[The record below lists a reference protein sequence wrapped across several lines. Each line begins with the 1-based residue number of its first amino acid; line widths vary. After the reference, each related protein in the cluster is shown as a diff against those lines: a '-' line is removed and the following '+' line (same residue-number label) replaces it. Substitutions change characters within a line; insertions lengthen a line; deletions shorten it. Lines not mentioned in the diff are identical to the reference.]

1 MRLGLAPP
9 PDGAAAHATAQRLWD
24 ARGRHDPSRLVK
36 PGADLAAQPL
46 AELLGDRPFESHPVL
61 LSTAVSAADWARSG
75 APHGAV
81 VVADYQIAPR
91 GRAGQPWKVTPG
103 HGLGFG
109 LVLRPQVDST
119 REGWLYV
126 AVLAGLAD
134 ACGEG
139 VTIHWPDEVRRDGV
153 RLTAVGLEVKLG
165 GLTVKWA
172 VANVLIADAQP
183 PRGELLRS
191 VLEAIDARLASP
203 PRAVLDDYDA
213 LCRTVGRDVR
223 IRLLGSSG
231 RIEGRAARVL
241 DDGALVVEIDGGRQ
255 VPVRPQDVGSIED
268 L

>member
-1 MRLGLAPP
+1 MK
-9 PDGAAAHATAQRLWD
+9 
-24 ARGRHDPSRLVK
+24 S
-36 PGADLAAQPL
+36 GADLAAEPL

-61 LSTAVSAADWARSG
+61 LSTAVTAADWARSG

-103 HGLGFG
+103 QGLAFA
-109 LVLRPQVDST
+109 LVLRPQVDSA

-139 VTIHWPDEVRRDGV
+139 VTIRWPDEVHRDGV
-153 RLTAVGLEVKLG
+153 RVAAVGLEVKLG
-165 GLTVKWA
+165 GLKVKWA
-172 VANVLIADAQP
+172 VANILIAEAQP
-183 PRGELLRS
+183 PRGERLRS
-191 VLEAIDARLASP
+191 VLEAIDRRLASP

-213 LCRTVGRDVR
+213 LCRTTGRDVR
-223 IRLLGSSG
+223 IRLLGGSS
-231 RIEGRAARVL
+231 RMQGRAAGIL
-241 DDGALVVEIDGGRQ
+241 DDGALVVEIAGGRQ
-255 VPVRPQDVGSIED
+255 VPVRPQDLSSIED

>member
-1 MRLGLAPP
+1 M
-9 PDGAAAHATAQRLWD
+9 
-24 ARGRHDPSRLVK
+24 K
-36 PGADLAAQPL
+36 PGADLAAPSL

-61 LSTAVSAADWARSG
+61 LSTAVTAADWARSG

-103 HGLGFG
+103 HGLSFG
-109 LVLRPQVDST
+109 LVLRPQVEST

-134 ACGEG
+134 ACGED
-139 VTIHWPDEVRRDGV
+139 VTVRWPDEVRRDDA
-153 RLTAVGLEVKLG
+153 RIAAVGLEVKLG

-172 VANVLIADAQP
+172 VANVLIAEAQP

-213 LCRTVGRDVR
+213 LCHTVGRDVR
-223 IRLLGSSG
+223 IRLLGGST
-231 RIEGRAARVL
+231 RMQGRAAGIL
-241 DDGALVVEIDGGRQ
+241 DDGALVVEIADGRQ
-255 VPVRPQDVGSIED
+255 VPVRPQDLSSIED

>member
-1 MRLGLAPP
+1 M
-9 PDGAAAHATAQRLWD
+9 
-24 ARGRHDPSRLVK
+24 K

-46 AELLGDRPFESHPVL
+46 AELLGERPFESHPVL
-61 LSTAVSAADWARSG
+61 LSTAVTAADWARSG

-103 HGLGFG
+103 QGLSFA
-109 LVLRPQVDST
+109 LVLRPQVEST

-134 ACGEG
+134 ACGDG
-139 VTIHWPDEVRRDGV
+139 VTIHWPDEVRRDGARV
-153 RLTAVGLEVKLG
+153 AAVGLEIKLG

-172 VANVLIADAQP
+172 VANILIADAQP

-191 VLEAIDARLASP
+191 ILEAIDARLPSP
-203 PRAVLDDYDA
+203 TRAVLDDYEP
-213 LCRTVGRDVR
+213 LCRTIGRDVR
-223 IRLLGSSG
+223 IRLLGASS
-231 RIEGRAARVL
+231 RIQGRAAGIL
-241 DDGALVVEIDGGRQ
+241 DDGALVVETEEGRE
-255 VPVRPQDVGSIED
+255 VPVRPQDVNSIED